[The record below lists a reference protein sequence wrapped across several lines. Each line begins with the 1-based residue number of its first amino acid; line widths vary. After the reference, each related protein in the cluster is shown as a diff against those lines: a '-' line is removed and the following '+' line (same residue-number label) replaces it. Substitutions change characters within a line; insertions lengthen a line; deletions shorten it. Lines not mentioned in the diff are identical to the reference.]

1 MLLRCQQK
9 TVANGSTGVG
19 IGGMMDST
27 GVMPALLQGL
37 ASVGRGGGGHGGHHS
52 AASNDDNETVFYD
65 ELISYPTHLSYR
77 PTTHHPPPVYE
88 VNSATSPSFY
98 FSDST
103 TFDCDDAITSTMLIL
118 RTHSLMWC
126 AVCVTRSRIR

>member
-9 TVANGSTGVG
+9 TVANGSSNVG

-37 ASVGRGGGGHGGHHS
+37 ASVSRGGGGGGGHGHHS
-52 AASNDDNETVFYD
+52 ATSNDDNETVFYD

-77 PTTHHPPPVYE
+77 PAHHPPPVYE
-88 VNSATSPSFY
+88 VKIAH
-98 FSDST
+98 
-103 TFDCDDAITSTMLIL
+103 LLL
-118 RTHSLMWC
+118 R
-126 AVCVTRSRIR
+126 